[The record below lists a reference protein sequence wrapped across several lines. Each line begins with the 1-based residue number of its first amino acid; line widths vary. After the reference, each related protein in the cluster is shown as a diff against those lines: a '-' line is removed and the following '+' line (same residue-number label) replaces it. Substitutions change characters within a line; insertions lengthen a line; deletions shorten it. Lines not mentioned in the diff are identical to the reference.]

1 MLLDMNN
8 LLAIYIHKDPVD
20 LRKGVDGYAVLI
32 QSELERNPLD
42 GSLYLFTNRSHN
54 KIKGLIYNGQG
65 FWLLYFRPEHG
76 KFQWKISEDGNSVM
90 ITKKQLELLFDGFEM
105 EKPFKVTYPQYI

>member
-20 LRKGVDGYAVLI
+20 LRKVVDGYAVLI

-42 GSLYLFTNRSHN
+42 SSLYLFTNRPHN
-54 KIKGLIYNGQG
+54 KIKGFIYNGQRG
-65 FWLLYFRPEHG
+65 WLLRKHSI
-76 KFQWKISEDGNSVM
+76 QRSLLLSTLKINS
-90 ITKKQLELLFDGFEM
+90 KDDDRS
-105 EKPFKVTYPQYI
+105 YNR